1 MESYRLLRS
10 YHAQTQYW
18 KDFDPFLKQKNKAFK
33 DSSDSIIRK
42 LWFLSMFAPN
52 ISHAAR
58 TCKEHARNRER
69 EEYSEVWRR
78 QAGGILQTN
87 DPNESVVIS
96 CV

>member
-42 LWFLSMFAPN
+42 LCFWVCLVLILAMLQELAKSM
-52 ISHAAR
+52 HELE
-58 TCKEHARNRER
+58 KEKNTVR
-69 EEYSEVWRR
+69 SDDVKLEVFFR
-78 QAGGILQTN
+78 QMIQMSLW
-87 DPNESVVIS
+87 
-96 CV
+96 

>member
-42 LWFLSMFAPN
+42 LCFWVCLVLILAMLQELAKSMHE
-52 ISHAAR
+52 IE
-58 TCKEHARNRER
+58 KEKNTVR
-69 EEYSEVWRR
+69 SDDVKLEVFFR
-78 QAGGILQTN
+78 QMIQMSLW
-87 DPNESVVIS
+87 
-96 CV
+96 